1 MDRNSLRFRPSHSAR
16 IAAFVSFWVPLALL
30 GCDRGAP
37 LSEPAAQGGP
47 VAGVQA
53 NLTVRPPLAAQPR
66 VIRGVPVGAARTEA
80 IRLDDIIAQGRGNLA
95 PILEYGPPNPKDD
108 GEEAAAPAGRA
119 PLAGSFQ
126 ALAASGPTLPLA
138 ASIRAA
144 TTGGFPADSNGAVGP
159 DHLVTAVNGTLLI
172 QDRGGGVVRT
182 LSMAGFFSSLGSFDL
197 FDPNIFYDPAAGR
210 FILSMA
216 ADRSSPSSAILLAVS
231 QSSDPTGAWFFY
243 RFDVDPTDARWGDFP
258 KMGFGGR
265 WIVMTTSLV
274 PGSALFAVFACSKAD
289 LYAGTAR
296 CSRFESTVQG
306 TIVPAL
312 MTDPS
317 VPVQY
322 LAHHQSPSDGTVGI
336 DTIGGEIGAEQLTME
351 AAVVTLPAGWNY
363 APGNPTFAPQLGS
376 ATGLDTGAS
385 HVASLVY
392 RNGSL
397 FGAETAF
404 LPIPSTRCSVQWWQ
418 VSPTGAVIQFG
429 RIDDPTN
436 QVFYAYPTLA
446 VNRDQDVLLGYA
458 RFSASQYAGSGYA
471 FRAGSDELGTV
482 RGDATLKA
490 GEGTYVNLDG
500 ARNRWGDYS
509 ATAVDP
515 ANDRDLWTIQSYATT
530 PPSTWATWWGKVE
543 PAGGWT
549 ATTVAPAADAYVR
562 DGTATTNFGAD
573 PTLQVKVTASAGTNR
588 IVYLRFPLPAGSVGQ
603 ARLRLHGARA
613 SGAAASIA
621 DAVYGVASTTWSE
634 TGITWNNRPS
644 IGAVQANGVDVAT
657 LSQYYEW
664 DVSSYVV
671 AQKAAG
677 ATAVSFAVQMGTNT
691 TAGPDTFDSRE
702 AASNRPELVLSV
714 RTAADAPPTVATP
727 AAASP
732 SPVTGASTTL
742 SVLGGDDGGEAN
754 LTYTW
759 ATTGTPPAPVTFSAN
774 GTNAARSTTATFSA
788 AGSYAFQVTIRDGG
802 GQTASSSVTVAVQPT
817 PTGVAVSPATATVP
831 VGGTQAFSATA
842 RDQFGQ
848 PLAAQP
854 AFTWSVSGGG
864 TVSGAGVFTAG
875 TTSGGPFT
883 VRASGGAISG
893 TASVTVSTGST
904 PVTLAPAADAHVRD
918 GSATTN
924 FGTATTLEVK
934 NSTTA
939 GNNRVVYLRFPLT
952 GVGATVSN
960 ARLRLFGMRASGTS
974 ASITDSALAVA
985 STTWSET
992 TLTWNNRPAVGAVQ
1006 ASVAIATT
1014 ARYYEWDVTAYVQ
1027 AQRTA
1032 GATQI
1037 SLAVRMDTAVGSSPD
1052 TFNAREAT
1060 GNRPQLVVTA
1070 SP

>member
-1 MDRNSLRFRPSHSAR
+1 
-16 IAAFVSFWVPLALL
+16 
-30 GCDRGAP
+30 
-37 LSEPAAQGGP
+37 
-47 VAGVQA
+47 
-53 NLTVRPPLAAQPR
+53 
-66 VIRGVPVGAARTEA
+66 
-80 IRLDDIIAQGRGNLA
+80 
-95 PILEYGPPNPKDD
+95 
-108 GEEAAAPAGRA
+108 
-119 PLAGSFQ
+119 
-126 ALAASGPTLPLA
+126 
-138 ASIRAA
+138 
-144 TTGGFPADSNGAVGP
+144 
-159 DHLVTAVNGTLLI
+159 
-172 QDRGGGVVRT
+172 
-182 LSMAGFFSSLGSFDL
+182 
-197 FDPNIFYDPAAGR
+197 
-210 FILSMA
+210 
-216 ADRSSPSSAILLAVS
+216 
-231 QSSDPTGAWFFY
+231 
-243 RFDVDPTDARWGDFP
+243 
-258 KMGFGGR
+258 
-265 WIVMTTSLV
+265 
-274 PGSALFAVFACSKAD
+274 
-289 LYAGTAR
+289 
-296 CSRFESTVQG
+296 
-306 TIVPAL
+306 
-312 MTDPS
+312 
-317 VPVQY
+317 
-322 LAHHQSPSDGTVGI
+322 
-336 DTIGGEIGAEQLTME
+336 
-351 AAVVTLPAGWNY
+351 
-363 APGNPTFAPQLGS
+363 
-376 ATGLDTGAS
+376 
-385 HVASLVY
+385 
-392 RNGSL
+392 
-397 FGAETAF
+397 
-404 LPIPSTRCSVQWWQ
+404 
-418 VSPTGAVIQFG
+418 
-429 RIDDPTN
+429 
-436 QVFYAYPTLA
+436 
-446 VNRDQDVLLGYA
+446 
-458 RFSASQYAGSGYA
+458 
-471 FRAGSDELGTV
+471 
-482 RGDATLKA
+482 
-490 GEGTYVNLDG
+490 
-500 ARNRWGDYS
+500 
-509 ATAVDP
+509 
-515 ANDRDLWTIQSYATT
+515 
-530 PPSTWATWWGKVE
+530 
-543 PAGGWT
+543 
-549 ATTVAPAADAYVR
+549 
-562 DGTATTNFGAD
+562 
-573 PTLQVKVTASAGTNR
+573 
-588 IVYLRFPLPAGSVGQ
+588 
-603 ARLRLHGARA
+603 
-613 SGAAASIA
+613 
-621 DAVYGVASTTWSE
+621 
-634 TGITWNNRPS
+634 
-644 IGAVQANGVDVAT
+644 
-657 LSQYYEW
+657 
-664 DVSSYVV
+664 
-671 AQKAAG
+671 
-677 ATAVSFAVQMGTNT
+677 VQMGTNT